1 MKAKLPGVGLVL
13 QSKKWRI
20 VLSKSPL
27 RDIDP
32 TGGYLF
38 AMLQQSHA
46 IVPLRIDPQTGKL
59 SRSGENISLSA
70 PVCAKFL
77 EIS

>member
-1 MKAKLPGVGLVL
+1 MSIDPSTGAPSL
-13 QSKKWRI
+13 I
-20 VLSKSPL
+20 EAFPL
-27 RDIDP
+27 GGKNPRSFNIDP
-32 TGGYLF
+32 TGQYLF

-46 IVPLRIDPQTGKL
+46 IVPLRIDQQTGKL
-59 SRSGENISLSA
+59 SKYADNIPLSA